1 MSGTARV
8 LDGTEQSDGSART
21 TPRVVIR
28 PTEDRDLDA
37 MMAIYR
43 QHVQRGIEPG
53 VFDEEDLLQTEDL
66 KRRRKNLKAKRL
78 PHLAAEIDGVIV
90 GYAYAVPFRKRPAY
104 RFALKHSIYV
114 HRDHVRSGIGRI
126 LLPALVDACAVAGF
140 RQMIGYIDAGN
151 EASLRLHAKFGFREV
166 GRLPSIGFKF
176 GKWSDTVMVQRAL
189 GPGDGTPPD
198 VW

>member
-1 MSGTARV
+1 MSDTARA
-8 LDGTEQSDGSART
+8 LGEAGTVPASA
-21 TPRVVIR
+21 PRVVIR
-28 PTEDRDLDA
+28 ATEDRDLDA

-114 HRDHVRSGIGRI
+114 HRDHVRAGIGRI

-189 GPGDGTPPD
+189 GPGDGTLPD